1 MDKKFIKDYG
11 CVVIFFI
18 ICVIASIAIPRFLSF
33 NNFMTIIKQ
42 ASIPIIVC
50 VAMTMVLMTGGI
62 DLSLGYMI
70 GLASIAC
77 GIFIKSM
84 GMPIAVG
91 ILLTLLIGSA
101 FGLLNGICIQL
112 LHVPA
117 FIATLGTGYIIYGIA
132 QIISNGETVNHL
144 PEAFLALGKTKVGP
158 FTTTIFVSAVVC
170 LIFYYVLHKSTF
182 GRNLMAFGMNE
193 AASHLSGVNT
203 AFVNLA
209 VYVISGV
216 LSGIVGILLTID
228 VNCAQPTMG
237 GGNYTFQ
244 VITGTVIGGANLY
257 GGKGTIVGAIF
268 GMLTLKVI
276 ANCINLANAPYYFV
290 DAIMG
295 VIILIAIILENV
307 KNKKL

>member
-1 MDKKFIKDYG
+1 MGKKFIKDYG

-33 NNFMTIIKQ
+33 NNFMMIIKQ

-84 GMPIAVG
+84 EMPIAVG
-91 ILLTLLIGSA
+91 ILLTLLIGAA

-144 PEAFLALGKTKVGP
+144 PEAFLALGKTKIGP
-158 FTTTIFVSAVVC
+158 LTTTVLVSAVVC

-182 GRNLMAFGMNE
+182 GRNLTAFGMNE
-193 AASHLSGVNT
+193 AASRLSGVNT

-244 VITGTVIGGANLY
+244 VITGTVIGGENLY

-276 ANCINLANAPYYFV
+276 ANCIKRAL
-290 DAIMG
+290 
-295 VIILIAIILENV
+295 
-307 KNKKL
+307 

>member
-1 MDKKFIKDYG
+1 MGKKFIKDYG

-33 NNFMTIIKQ
+33 NNFMMIIKQ

-84 GMPIAVG
+84 EMPIAVG
-91 ILLTLLIGSA
+91 ILLTLLIGAA
-101 FGLLNGICIQL
+101 FGLLNEICIQL

-144 PEAFLALGKTKVGP
+144 PEAFLALGKTKIGP
-158 FTTTIFVSAVVC
+158 LTTTVLVSAVVC

-182 GRNLMAFGMNE
+182 GRNLTAFGMNE
-193 AASHLSGVNT
+193 AASRLSGVNT

-244 VITGTVIGGANLY
+244 VITGTVIGGENLY

-276 ANCINLANAPYYFV
+276 ANCIKRAL
-290 DAIMG
+290 
-295 VIILIAIILENV
+295 
-307 KNKKL
+307 

>member
-1 MDKKFIKDYG
+1 MGKKFIKDYG

-33 NNFMTIIKQ
+33 NNFMMIIKQ

-84 GMPIAVG
+84 EMPIAVG
-91 ILLTLLIGSA
+91 ILLTLLIGAA

-144 PEAFLALGKTKVGP
+144 PEAFLALGKTKIGP
-158 FTTTIFVSAVVC
+158 LTTTVLVSAVVC

-182 GRNLMAFGMNE
+182 GRNLTAFGMNE
-193 AASHLSGVNT
+193 AASRLSGVNT
-203 AFVNLA
+203 AFVNLV

-244 VITGTVIGGANLY
+244 VITGTVIGGENLY

-276 ANCINLANAPYYFV
+276 ANCIKRAL
-290 DAIMG
+290 
-295 VIILIAIILENV
+295 
-307 KNKKL
+307 

>member
-1 MDKKFIKDYG
+1 MSKKFIKDYG

-33 NNFMTIIKQ
+33 NNFMMIIKQ

-84 GMPIAVG
+84 GMPIAAG
-91 ILLTLLIGSA
+91 LLLTLLIGAA

-144 PEAFLALGKTKVGP
+144 PDALLALGKTKIGP
-158 FTTTIFVSAVVC
+158 LTTTVLVSAAVCVV
-170 LIFYYVLHKSTF
+170 FYYILHKSTF
-182 GRNLMAFGMNE
+182 GRNLTAFGMNE
-193 AASHLSGVNT
+193 AASRLSGVNT
-203 AFVNLA
+203 PFINMA
-209 VYVISGV
+209 VYVISVV
-216 LSGIVGILLTID
+216 LSGAVGILLTID

-257 GGKGTIVGAIF
+257 GGKGTIVGAVF